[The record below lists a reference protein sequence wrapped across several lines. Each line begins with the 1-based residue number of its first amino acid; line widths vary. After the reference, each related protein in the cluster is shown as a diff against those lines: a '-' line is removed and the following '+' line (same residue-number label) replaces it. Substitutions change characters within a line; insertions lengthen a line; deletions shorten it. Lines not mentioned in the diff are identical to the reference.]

1 MQKMERQTENTELQF
16 MDKKVIRMPAP
27 DTAKG
32 FEYLKEYYGEGSLLK
47 GFVICGVKKDFPIGK
62 EIKAVNGIQL
72 DF

>member
-1 MQKMERQTENTELQF
+1 MEINAG
-16 MDKKVIRMPAP
+16 VPAS

-47 GFVICGVKKDFPIGK
+47 GFVICRVKKDFTIGK
-62 EIKAVNGIQL
+62 GIKAVNGIQL